1 MSILCYTI
9 YIRKTQDA
17 ERRKRS
23 KHMNVMKRAWEIY
36 RTLVGDHRAKLSIA
50 LRLAWAE
57 KKNAKEPKV
66 MYTFLQLK
74 RMRAAAREKI
84 FAENPELRTLYLD
97 GLEQE
102 KTEKPITLED
112 IRREDREYLRSGE
125 M

>member
-1 MSILCYTI
+1 
-9 YIRKTQDA
+9 
-17 ERRKRS
+17 
-23 KHMNVMKRAWEIY
+23 MNVMKRAWEIY